1 MSITQPSAAAREM
14 AAARLAGLATP
25 PGALGRLGE
34 LGVWLAACQDQVP
47 PRPVTNARLVIFAGD
62 RGVAHHLG
70 DRERGK
76 GHPSH
81 DLGR

>member
-1 MSITQPSAAAREM
+1 M

-34 LGVWLAACQDQVP
+34 LGVWLAACQGQVP

-62 RGVAHHLG
+62 HGVAHHG
-70 DRERGK
+70 VAARAAPQTPPRVGPK
-76 GHPSH
+76 AGPQNP
-81 DLGR
+81 GPPR